1 MKHLFLLHELILQ
14 TIAMGVATF
23 GPATALE
30 SVTGVT
36 YWVHIIIIIAI
47 CTVYTSI
54 VMGTRYDF
62 LFIIF
67 M

>member
-1 MKHLFLLHELILQ
+1 MQIMY
-14 TIAMGVATF
+14 MGVATF